1 MKVNLKNRPKPKKF
15 RSTGTQEWLFPEP
28 EEYEEWFEAFEKE
41 LRQKL
46 KSYQDLVHFSSSG
59 NYFNQFTDV
68 AYQVAIELIKEILG
82 EKNEG

>member
-1 MKVNLKNRPKPKKF
+1 MKFNLKNRPKLRVTLLGYSYSDVCKF
-15 RSTGTQEWLFPEP
+15 
-28 EEYEEWFEAFEKE
+28 EEWFEGFEKE

-46 KSYQDLVHFSSSG
+46 KSYQDLVQFSSSG